1 MTTFVI
7 FWAALLA
14 IFFFIAGTLFKALA
28 SAFYA
33 LMSFIGKM
41 IIFLIL
47 GTVVLFSVSGIY
59 MFIDAVIKGGF
70 GNFIEG
76 AVISVV
82 VLGILIAI
90 FGGIGAVVLDI
101 AISTADLVIRAASFI
116 LEGAAGVFE
125 RGYAKFL
132 TVIIKRI
139 EKC

>member
-7 FWAALLA
+7 FWAALFT

-33 LMSFIGKM
+33 LMSFVGKM

-47 GTVVLFSVSGIY
+47 GTVALFSSVLVY
-59 MFIDAVIKGGF
+59 MIIDAIVKGSF
-70 GNFIEG
+70 GGFIEG
-76 AVISVV
+76 IIISAV

-90 FGGIGAVVLDI
+90 FGGIGAMVLDI
-101 AISTADLVIRAASFI
+101 AISTAGFVIRVVSFVLEYAAMLCES
-116 LEGAAGVFE
+116 
-125 RGYAKFL
+125 GYAKFL
-132 TVIIKRI
+132 TILIKRI